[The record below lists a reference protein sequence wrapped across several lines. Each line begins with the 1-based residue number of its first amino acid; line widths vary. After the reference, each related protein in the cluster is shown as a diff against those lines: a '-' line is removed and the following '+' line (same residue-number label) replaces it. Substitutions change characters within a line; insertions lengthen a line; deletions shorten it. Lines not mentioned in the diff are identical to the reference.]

1 MDRKAFKQRMQE
13 LKSYREQNP
22 GKGYLDWKAS
32 KYAEGGET
40 PPTKYRDG
48 YDKSG
53 NIVVPVTNEDTITNV
68 TTPQVTITPRN
79 NISLIPSIDKGRRAF
94 GDIGR
99 EVISNL
105 TPFGDIES
113 AVYTYDSFKNDDWLG
128 VGLGL
133 ASTLPFVPMT
143 VRDFNRYYKGIKPRT
158 GKFRAENR
166 PIPSVDPSRG
176 QSAIN
181 NVLNK
186 EQRAQDVL
194 LKANNESYR
203 LAERLMED
211 PDYIR
216 RAGEVARKYGDDYL
230 TTYADLL
237 QAYDGNPNLFPKG
250 VKDTNSKFRAQMTVK
265 DDIRKAINKDGYVP
279 GMGDFQYNIDTD
291 VTDLSGNVTVHEMNH
306 YVDFLKNKSPH
317 ADANSNMFYKM
328 SEDMGGVRIDD
339 DDLYYSRPTE
349 QKAYMNQLRE
359 YMFENGDI
367 ARRGDRVSKDLLQK
381 TLDRLKGNSKYDS
394 VIRASKQFGNM
405 TKYTKWF
412 NSIPLLGIG
421 ALGVN
426 KYFVNNEGGNYDF
439 RQER

>member
-40 PPTKYRDG
+40 PPTKYRGG

-186 EQRAQDVL
+186 EQRAQ
-194 LKANNESYR
+194 
-203 LAERLMED
+203 
-211 PDYIR
+211 
-216 RAGEVARKYGDDYL
+216 
-230 TTYADLL
+230 
-237 QAYDGNPNLFPKG
+237 
-250 VKDTNSKFRAQMTVK
+250 
-265 DDIRKAINKDGYVP
+265 
-279 GMGDFQYNIDTD
+279 
-291 VTDLSGNVTVHEMNH
+291 
-306 YVDFLKNKSPH
+306 
-317 ADANSNMFYKM
+317 
-328 SEDMGGVRIDD
+328 
-339 DDLYYSRPTE
+339 
-349 QKAYMNQLRE
+349 
-359 YMFENGDI
+359 
-367 ARRGDRVSKDLLQK
+367 
-381 TLDRLKGNSKYDS
+381 
-394 VIRASKQFGNM
+394 
-405 TKYTKWF
+405 
-412 NSIPLLGIG
+412 
-421 ALGVN
+421 
-426 KYFVNNEGGNYDF
+426 
-439 RQER
+439 

>member
-1 MDRKAFKQRMQE
+1 
-13 LKSYREQNP
+13 
-22 GKGYLDWKAS
+22 
-32 KYAEGGET
+32 
-40 PPTKYRDG
+40 
-48 YDKSG
+48 
-53 NIVVPVTNEDTITNV
+53 
-68 TTPQVTITPRN
+68 
-79 NISLIPSIDKGRRAF
+79 
-94 GDIGR
+94 
-99 EVISNL
+99 
-105 TPFGDIES
+105 
-113 AVYTYDSFKNDDWLG
+113 
-128 VGLGL
+128 
-133 ASTLPFVPMT
+133 
-143 VRDFNRYYKGIKPRT
+143 
-158 GKFRAENR
+158 
-166 PIPSVDPSRG
+166 
-176 QSAIN
+176 
-181 NVLNK
+181 
-186 EQRAQDVL
+186 
-194 LKANNESYR
+194 
-203 LAERLMED
+203 
-211 PDYIR
+211 
-216 RAGEVARKYGDDYL
+216 
-230 TTYADLL
+230 
-237 QAYDGNPNLFPKG
+237 
-250 VKDTNSKFRAQMTVK
+250 
-265 DDIRKAINKDGYVP
+265 
-279 GMGDFQYNIDTD
+279 
-291 VTDLSGNVTVHEMNH
+291 MNH

>member
-40 PPTKYRDG
+40 PPTKYRGG

-216 RAGEVARKYGDDYL
+216 RAGEVARK
-230 TTYADLL
+230 
-237 QAYDGNPNLFPKG
+237 Q
-250 VKDTNSKFRAQMTVK
+250 R
-265 DDIRKAINKDGYVP
+265 IYV
-279 GMGDFQYNIDTD
+279 
-291 VTDLSGNVTVHEMNH
+291 
-306 YVDFLKNKSPH
+306 
-317 ADANSNMFYKM
+317 
-328 SEDMGGVRIDD
+328 
-339 DDLYYSRPTE
+339 
-349 QKAYMNQLRE
+349 
-359 YMFENGDI
+359 
-367 ARRGDRVSKDLLQK
+367 
-381 TLDRLKGNSKYDS
+381 
-394 VIRASKQFGNM
+394 
-405 TKYTKWF
+405 
-412 NSIPLLGIG
+412 
-421 ALGVN
+421 
-426 KYFVNNEGGNYDF
+426 
-439 RQER
+439 

>member
-22 GKGYLDWKAS
+22 GKSYLDWKAS

-40 PPTKYRDG
+40 PPTKYRGG

-53 NIVVPVTNEDTITNV
+53 NMVVPVTNEDTITNI

-79 NISLIPSIDKGRRAF
+79 NISLVPSIDKGRRAF
-94 GDIGR
+94 GDIGK
-99 EVISNL
+99 EVLSNL
-105 TPFGDIES
+105 TPFGDI
-113 AVYTYDSFKNDDWLG
+113 
-128 VGLGL
+128 
-133 ASTLPFVPMT
+133 
-143 VRDFNRYYKGIKPRT
+143 
-158 GKFRAENR
+158 
-166 PIPSVDPSRG
+166 
-176 QSAIN
+176 
-181 NVLNK
+181 

-237 QAYDGNPNLFPKG
+237 QAYDSNPNLFPKG

-328 SEDMGGVRIDD
+328 SEDMGGVRIDN

-412 NSIPLLGIG
+412 NSIPLLGVG

>member
-40 PPTKYRDG
+40 PPTKYRGG

-158 GKFRAENR
+158 G
-166 PIPSVDPSRG
+166 
-176 QSAIN
+176 
-181 NVLNK
+181 
-186 EQRAQDVL
+186 
-194 LKANNESYR
+194 
-203 LAERLMED
+203 
-211 PDYIR
+211 
-216 RAGEVARKYGDDYL
+216 
-230 TTYADLL
+230 
-237 QAYDGNPNLFPKG
+237 
-250 VKDTNSKFRAQMTVK
+250 KFRAQMTVK

-439 RQER
+439 RLER

>member
-40 PPTKYRDG
+40 PPTKYRGG

-79 NISLIPSIDKGRRAF
+79 NK
-94 GDIGR
+94 
-99 EVISNL
+99 
-105 TPFGDIES
+105 
-113 AVYTYDSFKNDDWLG
+113 
-128 VGLGL
+128 
-133 ASTLPFVPMT
+133 
-143 VRDFNRYYKGIKPRT
+143 
-158 GKFRAENR
+158 
-166 PIPSVDPSRG
+166 
-176 QSAIN
+176 
-181 NVLNK
+181 
-186 EQRAQDVL
+186 
-194 LKANNESYR
+194 SYR

-426 KYFVNNEGGNYDF
+426 KYFVNNEGENYDF

>member
-1 MDRKAFKQRMQE
+1 
-13 LKSYREQNP
+13 
-22 GKGYLDWKAS
+22 
-32 KYAEGGET
+32 
-40 PPTKYRDG
+40 
-48 YDKSG
+48 
-53 NIVVPVTNEDTITNV
+53 
-68 TTPQVTITPRN
+68 
-79 NISLIPSIDKGRRAF
+79 
-94 GDIGR
+94 
-99 EVISNL
+99 
-105 TPFGDIES
+105 
-113 AVYTYDSFKNDDWLG
+113 
-128 VGLGL
+128 
-133 ASTLPFVPMT
+133 
-143 VRDFNRYYKGIKPRT
+143 
-158 GKFRAENR
+158 
-166 PIPSVDPSRG
+166 
-176 QSAIN
+176 
-181 NVLNK
+181 
-186 EQRAQDVL
+186 
-194 LKANNESYR
+194 
-203 LAERLMED
+203 MED

>member
-40 PPTKYRDG
+40 PPTKYRGG

-53 NIVVPVTNEDTITNV
+53 NIVVPVTN
-68 TTPQVTITPRN
+68 
-79 NISLIPSIDKGRRAF
+79 
-94 GDIGR
+94 
-99 EVISNL
+99 
-105 TPFGDIES
+105 
-113 AVYTYDSFKNDDWLG
+113 
-128 VGLGL
+128 
-133 ASTLPFVPMT
+133 
-143 VRDFNRYYKGIKPRT
+143 
-158 GKFRAENR
+158 
-166 PIPSVDPSRG
+166 
-176 QSAIN
+176 
-181 NVLNK
+181 
-186 EQRAQDVL
+186 
-194 LKANNESYR
+194 
-203 LAERLMED
+203 
-211 PDYIR
+211 
-216 RAGEVARKYGDDYL
+216 
-230 TTYADLL
+230 
-237 QAYDGNPNLFPKG
+237 
-250 VKDTNSKFRAQMTVK
+250 
-265 DDIRKAINKDGYVP
+265 
-279 GMGDFQYNIDTD
+279 
-291 VTDLSGNVTVHEMNH
+291 TVHEMNH